1 MQTFSS
7 PEVEPE
13 ESITAATVAAA
24 HSRANRHLKSA
35 FCQEAAA
42 LVTST
47 LCSLTRSLFS
57 QNFPPAKNTNHLF
70 WGFD

>member
-13 ESITAATVAAA
+13 ESITAATAAA
-24 HSRANRHLKSA
+24 ARSRANRHLKSA
-35 FCQEAAA
+35 FCQEAAT
-42 LVTST
+42 LITST
-47 LCSLTRSLFS
+47 LCSLTHSLFS
-57 QNFPPAKNTNHLF
+57 PNFPPPKNTSHLF